1 MFKIEKATRLK
12 SKLRIGMFGPSGAG
26 KTYSSLLMAKGLCGD
41 WEKVIVIDT
50 ERRSAGL
57 YEHLGP
63 YNTLPFDPPYTPE
76 RYIDAIKVCEQAGM
90 EVIVI
95 DSISHEWDGPGGI
108 IEISNNMPGNSF
120 TNWSKLTPRHNKFID
135 TILQSSAHVICCGR
149 AKQDYVL
156 SENERG
162 KQVPTKVGLK
172 AVTRDGFDYEMTLAF
187 DLDIKHNAESAK
199 DRTGLFADKP
209 AFKITEQTGEQ
220 LAEWV
225 SSGKEPVGPA
235 SPWVAK
241 ILALQ
246 KEHHLTNES
255 IKQIGKFETLK
266 GLSDEQYQEIYDS
279 IHFVVSEAEVSAN

>member
-1 MFKIEKATRLK
+1 MTFKIEKATRHK

-57 YEHLGP
+57 YDHLGP

-76 RYIDAIKVCEQAGM
+76 RYIEAIKACEQAGM
-90 EVIVI
+90 EVIII
-95 DSISHEWDGPGGI
+95 DSISHEWDGPGGV

-120 TNWSKLTPRHNKFID
+120 TNWGKLTPRHNRFID

-156 SENERG
+156 SENDRG

-187 DLDIKHNAESAK
+187 DIDIKHNAESAK

-209 AFKITEQTGEQ
+209 AFKISEQTGEQ
-220 LAEWV
+220 LSEWV
-225 SSGKEPVGPA
+225 NGGKELPGPV
-235 SPWVAK
+235 SPWVTK
-241 ILALQ
+241 ILTLQ
-246 KEHHLTNES
+246 KEHGLSNDA

-266 GLSDEQYQEIYDS
+266 GLTDEQYQEIYDC
-279 IHFVVSEAEVSAN
+279 IHFSMTEAS